1 MKTDLDTRA
10 NIEKMVDLFYEKVN
24 KDEVISH
31 FFKDVI
37 QVNWNEHLPKM
48 YDFWES
54 VILGHSTYSGNP
66 IQTHQH
72 LNEKSTL
79 KKSDFDRWL
88 ELFQLNLT
96 ENFEGHYTEIASQR
110 AISIATVMQ
119 LKILH

>member
-1 MKTDLDTRA
+1 MKPDLDSRE
-10 NIEKMVDLFYEKVN
+10 NIAKMVNLFYEKVN
-24 KDEVISH
+24 KDKQISH

-37 QVNWNEHLPKM
+37 MVNWEEHLPKM

-66 IQTHQH
+66 MQAHIH
-72 LNEKSTL
+72 LNEKSPL
-79 KKSDFDRWL
+79 KKADFDRWL
-88 ELFQLNLT
+88 ELFQLNLK
-96 ENFEGHYTEIASQR
+96 ENFEGKYTEIASQR